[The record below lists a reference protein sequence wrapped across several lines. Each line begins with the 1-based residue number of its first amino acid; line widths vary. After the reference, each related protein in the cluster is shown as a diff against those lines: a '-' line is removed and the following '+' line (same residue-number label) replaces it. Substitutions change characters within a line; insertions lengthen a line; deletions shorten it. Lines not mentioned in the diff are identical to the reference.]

1 MFLIF
6 IVKVYFATIPNVALI
21 SSNEYRTLVTVYL
34 DMVDSLTEWTARF
47 EHRIIHIL
55 VSASFKCLEQ
65 AHKKNLQFLVMSIT
79 IVLLLWMFV
88 FYKVLCI
95 YFQMVMAVFVYI
107 YHQSFVVQHDYS
119 IDVLLDQVSFLFKQ
133 FIL

>member
-1 MFLIF
+1 
-6 IVKVYFATIPNVALI
+6 
-21 SSNEYRTLVTVYL
+21 LVTVYL

-79 IVLLLWMFV
+79 IVLLL
-88 FYKVLCI
+88 
-95 YFQMVMAVFVYI
+95 
-107 YHQSFVVQHDYS
+107 
-119 IDVLLDQVSFLFKQ
+119 
-133 FIL
+133 